1 MERVGL
7 AAAVVT
13 KDGCGSC
20 CCCGPLPAARISRLA
35 VSVATVADGGR
46 SGFVHR
52 LWAGGSCGCCC
63 GRGLSQRVVA
73 VTVAGASAVP
83 AAAGALFGLRLA
95 PAAATAVTASA
106 DPAFSGRAAA
116 TATVAAA
123 AAAAAGSYRRRRI
136 WICPA
141 AADGNGPI
149 RRMRAVPASCCDC
162 RLGTAAGATI

>member
-1 MERVGL
+1 M
-7 AAAVVT
+7 
-13 KDGCGSC
+13 
-20 CCCGPLPAARISRLA
+20 
-35 VSVATVADGGR
+35 
-46 SGFVHR
+46 
-52 LWAGGSCGCCC
+52 
-63 GRGLSQRVVA
+63 
-73 VTVAGASAVP
+73 TVAGASAVP

-123 AAAAAGSYRRRRI
+123 AGSYRRRRI

-149 RRMRAVPASCCDC
+149 RRMRAVPASCCD
-162 RLGTAAGATI
+162 